1 MGASSIIN
9 PITVMRHHL
18 QSTINYTNCIC
29 RPNTGGQN
37 RYIQAASRIGCGIAN
52 ALGAGQMNSLCRR
65 CITDLFFDSSAHVF
79 YCMVH
84 PRINRRLRRTE
95 PCGGVR
101 THEPCKSNHHE
112 FSECESTEAEVQYLK
127 RNSSVRR
134 SRFSRHG
141 IPAVKQNYQVIRP
154 QRSGIMP
161 LFTRYSG
168 CDSGIPYNPR
178 HDSGLEAHIVSD
190 KIRMRLSPN
199 WILQSCV
206 KLRHLFLVAM
216 PHPLISAYFVFTE

>member
-1 MGASSIIN
+1 
-9 PITVMRHHL
+9 MRRH
-18 QSTINYTNCIC
+18 S
-29 RPNTGGQN
+29 PNTIYHTDCTRRTTIGGQN

-65 CITDLFFDSSAHVF
+65 CVTDLFFDSSAPVF

-84 PRINRRLRRTE
+84 PRINRRLRRTV

-101 THEPCKSNHHE
+101 AHEPCKPNHHE
-112 FSECESTEAEVQYLK
+112 FSECESTEAEVQYYK
-127 RNSSVRR
+127 GNSSVRR
-134 SRFSRHG
+134 SYFSRHG

-168 CDSGIPYNPR
+168 C
-178 HDSGLEAHIVSD
+178 
-190 KIRMRLSPN
+190 
-199 WILQSCV
+199 
-206 KLRHLFLVAM
+206 
-216 PHPLISAYFVFTE
+216 